1 MTKYNHTAPAP
12 IIASQFRQSR
22 QASLP
27 ALKARHRLHPVS
39 KPDPCCKTPQQ
50 QHLPETIPGLGTT
63 IYKLRGR
70 TRDKKQ
76 NTMSCGDKT
85 LVLWSAQRSVS
96 LPPRITPHPRQYE
109 RGSARQGLGAPR
121 ALALPLARVPMAT
134 GERKKQNTPK
144 TSAVLVSSSHLHQ
157 LGCPTLPGQNT
168 LNQWK
173 GKGQD
178 RPVRS
183 ASQKNLIIIRLEQ
196 K

>member
-12 IIASQFRQSR
+12 IIASQCRQSR
-22 QASLP
+22 QPSPP

-85 LVLWSAQRSVS
+85 LVLWSAQRRVL
-96 LPPRITPHPRQYE
+96 LPPRITPH
-109 RGSARQGLGAPR
+109 RGSTSVAQPDKGQSGSWEHPKPR
-121 ALALPLARVPMAT
+121 LCLSPGCLRPRVK
-134 GERKKQNTPK
+134 GRSK
-144 TSAVLVSSSHLHQ
+144 THQKHQ
-157 LGCPTLPGQNT
+157 LC
-168 LNQWK
+168 
-173 GKGQD
+173 
-178 RPVRS
+178 
-183 ASQKNLIIIRLEQ
+183 
-196 K
+196 